1 MDELLKKN
9 RLKSCDDDP
18 KDFNCKSFERAMA
31 QMECADTN
39 IGGILASMVYQIEA
53 DNGNAKGGAQ
63 PAGNVNGFEE
73 LSSATCCVVFYVF
86 FKKPVAPS
94 SVDPRT
100 VPLLFVQVLL
110 SCGCPKSLQLP
121 LHTRSLTR
129 HTRMCPVQLQR
140 STQHPMPPMSSWPC
154 PT

>member
-73 LSSATCCVVFYVF
+73 LSSMRGISDLNVIGSPENQSGLAEADNNKDKLTAQLDDMFSALAIEQGVVQTDYSHQFRED
-86 FKKPVAPS
+86 K
-94 SVDPRT
+94 
-100 VPLLFVQVLL
+100 VL
-110 SCGCPKSLQLP
+110 K
-121 LHTRSLTR
+121 T
-129 HTRMCPVQLQR
+129 M
-140 STQHPMPPMSSWPC
+140 
-154 PT
+154 